1 MSRFLADQ
9 PMNNPMAGAGYGK
22 SILSDK
28 RIGEYYGKTTRDEEA
43 CDAPYPPPGY
53 LRAMARERLEEIH
66 SIMRITEDMRQRCSH
81 LGLPLPEDKLDDVVK
96 DLMVAWSE
104 QRLALRK
111 IDLDE

>member
-9 PMNNPMAGAGYGK
+9 PMNNPMAGASYASPRK
-22 SILSDK
+22 
-28 RIGEYYGKTTRDEEA
+28 GEYYGKTTRDEEA

-53 LRAMARERLEEIH
+53 LRSMATERLEQIG
-66 SIMRITEDMRQRCSH
+66 SLMRQTESIRQACTH
-81 LGLPLPEDKLDDVVK
+81 IGLPMPENKLDDVVK
-96 DLMVAWSE
+96 DMMVAWSE